1 MTRANVFSLVERHT
15 DLSPNRKVTSH
26 FNCHVSISDSDNIL
40 INSYNTNTEK
50 QQTNVFS
57 NFFVR
62 LLKRFNTNPKKLLNL
77 VEYFNSFFHSILDAQ
92 GRNPWAYFSPCAY
105 FRNPWVYFSPFLKNK
120 IPYSLLKTT
129 FGA

>member
-1 MTRANVFSLVERHT
+1 MTRANVFSLVEHHT

-92 GRNPWAYFSPCAY
+92 GRNPGLTLAPVLILGIPGFIL
-105 FRNPWVYFSPFLKNK
+105 VPF
-120 IPYSLLKTT
+120 
-129 FGA
+129 